1 MSTPTLPEDHVL
13 HLATDEELIALLSEE
28 SQEALSLLYQRWSS
42 ILMGIGMRFVSDRS
56 QVEDILHDVFLEI
69 WKTCRDFDPQRGAA
83 RTWIVMK
90 MRCRMLDHVRKSKRH
105 HTLQPQV
112 KEHMTPVHAD
122 PPPDTA
128 YANTQLRQQISDLP
142 ERLRTVLL
150 LTYFEHLPA
159 HEVGERLDI
168 PTGTVK
174 SRLASARRAL
184 KEALEHIDPS
194 LSPSP
199 LPPHGEHT
207 S

>member
-1 MSTPTLPEDHVL
+1 MLPEDHVL
-13 HLATDEELIALLSEE
+13 HRASDEELIGLLAEE

-69 WKTCRDFDPQRGAA
+69 WKTCRDFDPERGAA

-90 MRCRMLDHVRKSKRH
+90 MRCRMLDHVRKAKRH

-112 KEHMTPVHAD
+112 KEHMTPTVSE
-122 PPPDTA
+122 PRPDTA
-128 YANTQLRQQISDLP
+128 YANTQLRQRITALP
-142 ERLRTVLL
+142 ERLRTVLI

-184 KEALEHIDPS
+184 KQELEQMDPTLHP
-194 LSPSP
+194 LSP
-199 LPPHGEHT
+199 PPQPTTGEHT